1 MLPTKTVMSAA
12 IASSSQDMDNSI
24 CIFRPVSFIG
34 SLGFG
39 PANLCSWHLKLIW
52 KWLFISFIIFL
63 EAAPEFSAVGCY
75 KENKG
80 SKKLLKKKYASFA
93 GQRNAADPEATIMQC
108 AFLAR
113 DMKLEYF
120 ALQNYGECWTDDTL
134 GKAYET
140 YTNADESSCKDGIGG
155 VLTNFVYHLK

>member
-1 MLPTKTVMSAA
+1 MLTTKTVMSAA
-12 IASSSQDMDNSI
+12 MASSSQDKDNCI
-24 CIFRPVSFIG
+24 CIFRPVSFTG
-34 SLGFG
+34 CRVRGTL
-39 PANLCSWHLKLIW
+39 SWYESGLEIVQHIIF
-52 KWLFISFIIFL
+52 LFIILL

-108 AFLAR
+108 AFVAR

-140 YTNADESSCKDGIGG
+140 YENADESSCKDGIGG
-155 VLTNFVYHLK
+155 ILTNFVYHLK

>member
-1 MLPTKTVMSAA
+1 MLTTKTVMSAA
-12 IASSSQDMDNSI
+12 MASSSQDKDNCI
-24 CIFRPVSFIG
+24 CILRPVSFTG
-34 SLGFG
+34 SRVRGTLSLYESGLEIVQHIIF
-39 PANLCSWHLKLIW
+39 L
-52 KWLFISFIIFL
+52 FIIFL

-108 AFLAR
+108 AFVAR

-120 ALQNYGECWTDDTL
+120 ALQNYGECWTDDTV

-140 YTNADESSCKDGIGG
+140 YANADKSSCKDGIGG